1 MTQTERILT
10 YIRENGSISALEAAM
25 DIGCLQLSARICELQ
40 KMGFNFTKQTVKS
53 KNRYGDPV
61 HYKRYRLDD

>member
-1 MTQTERILT
+1 MTQNERILD

-40 KMGFNFTKQTVKS
+40 KLGFVFTKTTVKS

-61 HYKRYRLDD
+61 RYKRYSLND